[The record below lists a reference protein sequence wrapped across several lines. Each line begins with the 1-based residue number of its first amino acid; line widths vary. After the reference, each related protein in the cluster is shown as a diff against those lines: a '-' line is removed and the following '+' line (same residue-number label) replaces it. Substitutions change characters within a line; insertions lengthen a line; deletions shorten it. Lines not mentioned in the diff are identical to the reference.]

1 MAGATVEFDDREVR
15 AAIERAVQAMGDPSP
30 MFRSMGE
37 YLLIA
42 HDRHFADQK
51 SPAGVTWRA
60 LSPRY
65 QAHKK
70 KNKDRVLIL
79 DGYLLNT
86 LRYQV
91 SSTELL
97 FGSNRVYAAAQH
109 FGYPRRKLPARP
121 FLGTST
127 EDNQELSLIARDYL
141 VRALNQRSP

>member
-1 MAGATVEFDDREVR
+1 MVGATVEFDDREVQ
-15 AAIERAVQAMGDPSP
+15 AAIGRVVQAMGNPSSL
-30 MFRSMGE
+30 FRSMGE

-42 HDRHFADQK
+42 HDRHFARQRAPSGTAWK
-51 SPAGVTWRA
+51 A

-65 QAHKK
+65 QARKK
-70 KNKDRVLIL
+70 KNADKILVLE
-79 DGYLLNT
+79 GYLSET

-91 SSTELL
+91 GQDELL

-141 VRALNQRSP
+141 LRALNQGGA